1 MRLGLQPVTMS
12 GFALGL
18 MGHRG
23 MEPFGFF
30 PFGLLNAS
38 GSLLIVAGVV
48 LLAVWAF
55 RAIARPAGM
64 APSHQPVTADS
75 PQDILARRFATG
87 DITAEE
93 YQRARE
99 VLAGSPAPPP

>member
-1 MRLGLQPVTMS
+1 MS

-23 MEPFGFF
+23 TEPFGFF

-38 GSLLIVAGVV
+38 GSLLILAGIAV
-48 LLAVWAF
+48 LAVSAF
-55 RAIARPAGM
+55 RAIARPSGM
-64 APSHQPVTADS
+64 VPTPQPATADT
-75 PQDILARRFATG
+75 PQDILARRFASG

-99 VLAGSPAPPP
+99 VIAGSPAPPP

>member
-1 MRLGLQPVTMS
+1 
-12 GFALGL
+12 
-18 MGHRG
+18 

-38 GSLLIVAGVV
+38 GSLLILAGVV
-48 LLAVWAF
+48 VLAAWAF
-55 RAIARPAGM
+55 RAMTGQVRTSPPPQPAM
-64 APSHQPVTADS
+64 ADTPH
-75 PQDILARRFATG
+75 DILARRFASG

-99 VLAGSPAPPP
+99 VLGGAPPPAP